1 MVIWDY
7 IVCLL
12 SAIPKLIYIISNAF
26 LSVIDLFQLVF
37 RKLAGLD
44 VYYIDGVAQE
54 GDIVYHFI
62 RGTLFGD
69 FPILTNAFWGLVIL
83 GFILLFLSTIVA
95 IIRNEYA
102 ADKPEDPRSSIIKK
116 AFKSIALFAI
126 VPIAVLFGIFLSN
139 VILQAVDQA
148 TSVSAST
155 SFNFLDTQKLKSTTL
170 PSGPSSEVKTTYIH
184 YNLFSI
190 AIPTTTTTFSGAVFN
205 ASCYNANRAR
215 YDDTFFEFLN
225 NDKATHF
232 GGLFQ
237 DTNREKVAGAIDE
250 GFANYVKVET
260 VSNLDYSDWYILKD
274 NLPTADVFQLQGS
287 DNITALDRNNVKLIW
302 YYYNL
307 WYYNFLV
314 AFAAGIILCVMFIN
328 LAMGLIG
335 RFIELVGLFLIAAP
349 LIALRPLDNGDA
361 YKAWRGKFIS
371 KTLMVIGA
379 IGGMNIVFLIMP
391 YLNKLSFFNF
401 SVADYIMSILFM
413 IVALMMVKTFIG
425 MISSFIKSE
434 DLNKAGGEISKEL
447 GSKVASAG
455 MLVAGGAGLAL
466 RGGLVAY
473 KGLSGGVK
481 AAKSIRG
488 KNTLAGRTAQADA
501 ANAEFE
507 AEREAYK
514 GKLMQS
520 DAVSKNAEKRIRQ
533 SYQQYRNMSDDQ
545 FELAKLE
552 EGYQQHLDFE
562 KGQVA
567 DNVMKGHSRYG
578 WQMTPQGRQDVY
590 APKTAADFPAESRRA
605 MLGSWAKQTIPRED
619 LSAMFGEA
627 RGLTKEIFAPL
638 SKSDLASG
646 WKDGGG
652 DMKKA
657 LIKINM
663 PYISPHFA
671 KQAKDEAFEKQVKEA
686 YAKGTAAAEAERRRQ
701 EKSK

>member
-1 MVIWDY
+1 LIIWDY
-7 IVCLL
+7 IVCIF

-26 LSVIDLFQLVF
+26 LSVIDLLQLAF

-44 VYYIDGVAQE
+44 VYFIDGVAQE

-62 RGTLFGD
+62 RGTIFGD
-69 FPILTNAFWGLVIL
+69 FPILTNAFWGLIIL

-102 ADKPEDPRSSIIKK
+102 TDKPEDPRSSIIKK
-116 AFKSIALFAI
+116 AFKSIVLFAI
-126 VPIAVLFGIFLSN
+126 VPISVLFGIFLSN
-139 VILQAVDQA
+139 IILQAVDQA
-148 TSVSAST
+148 TSIST
-155 SFNFLDTQKLKSTTL
+155 SNSFNFLDTQKLKSTTL
-170 PSGPSSEVKTTYIH
+170 PGGSSGEVKTTYIH

-190 AIPTTTTTFSGAVFN
+190 ALPTTTTTFSGAVFN
-205 ASCYNANRAR
+205 SSCYNANRAR
-215 YDDTFFEFLN
+215 YDNTFFELLN
-225 NDKATHF
+225 SDKATHF

-237 DTNREKVAGAIDE
+237 DNDPEKIAGAIDE

-260 VSNLDYSDWYILKD
+260 VSDLDYSEWHISKD
-274 NLPTADVFQLQGS
+274 NLATVDIFTLQGS
-287 DNITALDRNNVKLIW
+287 DNIAALDRNNVKLVW

-314 AFAAGIILCVMFIN
+314 AFAAGITLCVLFVNFSI
-328 LAMGLIG
+328 GLIG

-371 KTLMVIGA
+371 KTIMVIGA

-391 YLNKLSFFNF
+391 YLNKLSFFNIDI
-401 SVADYIMSILFM
+401 ADSIMSVLFM
-413 IVALMMVKTFIG
+413 IVAFMLVKTFIG

-434 DLNKAGGEISKEL
+434 DLNKSGSELSKEL
-447 GSKVASAG
+447 GNKVASAG
-455 MLVAGGAGLAL
+455 MLAVGGAGLAL
-466 RGGLVAY
+466 RGLAVTGKLGA
-473 KGLSGGVK
+473 KGLK
-481 AAKSIRG
+481 AFQDVRS
-488 KNTLAGRTAQADA
+488 KNSLAGRAAQADA
-501 ANAEFE
+501 ANAEFG

-686 YAKGTAAAEAERRRQ
+686 YAKGVAAAEADRRRQ
-701 EKSK
+701 GK